1 MRSGALLLAAALA
14 LGSGARAAVVDR
26 VAAVV
31 NDEVVTLSQI
41 YDLGGPFIE
50 ERTQLSGGDP
60 FARREAELEV
70 LDQIVLRRLI
80 AQETANL
87 GLDVTDDDVAQGLER
102 LAAQNGLGVDQ
113 LRQEIER
120 QGLVWV
126 DYRQEFKENLRQQ
139 KFTVNIIYPRI
150 KVDEDELK
158 DAYRRM
164 ISASNLPV
172 VMDVGA
178 IFLAWP
184 MAADEAAKQAVR
196 DRAKAVVARVRAGES
211 FAALAAQVDEGPYG
225 ANGGKMGTFQKG
237 ELLPALDEP
246 LSALSVG
253 GVTDPVEMPQGVFV
267 LSVLGLRTADA
278 RPFEEVR
285 DQVFDQVYATR
296 VEDET
301 WQWYQQQRRKAAIS
315 VKLESPPAQ

>member
-1 MRSGALLLAAALA
+1 MSSRAVLLAVLLA
-14 LGSGARAAVVDR
+14 LPLGAGAAIVDR

-50 ERTQLSGGDP
+50 ERVTSAGGDP
-60 FARREAELEV
+60 LARRAAELEV

-80 AQETANL
+80 AQETLKL
-87 GLDVTDDDVAQGLER
+87 GLDVDDDEVAQGLER
-102 LAAQNGLGVDQ
+102 LAAQNGMTVDQ

-126 DYRQEFKENLRQQ
+126 DYRAEFKENLRQQ

-158 DAYRRM
+158 DAYRRL
-164 ISASNLPV
+164 IASSNLPQ

-178 IFLAWP
+178 IFLSWP
-184 MAADEAAKQAVR
+184 LGADDAAKQRVR
-196 DRAKAVVARVRAGES
+196 DAASAAVARVRGGET
-211 FAALAAQVDEGPYG
+211 FAAVAAEVDQGPYG
-225 ANGGKMGTFQKG
+225 ANGGKMGTFAQG
-237 ELLPALDEP
+237 ELLPVLDEP
-246 LSALSVG
+246 LAALSVG
-253 GVTDPVEMPQGVFV
+253 GVSDPIDMPQGVFV
-267 LSVLGLRTADA
+267 VSVLNRRAADA
-278 RPFEEVR
+278 QPFEEVR

-296 VEDET
+296 VDDEIF
-301 WQWYQQQRRKAAIS
+301 QWYQQQRRRAAIS
-315 VKLESPPAQ
+315 VKLESPPSP